1 MANFGFSGGFTFMH
15 DNDPKHTSALVKD
28 WLIKQHM
35 KTLPWPSYF
44 TDLNPVEH
52 LWDELERKLKKRQPI
67 KRQELG
73 NLLIEERNE
82 IEISVLE
89 KLVDSVPSGLYECI
103 LIKGY
108 PTKYQTD
115 NALFASSNDEYLL

>member
-1 MANFGFSGGFTFMH
+1 MT
-15 DNDPKHTSALVKD
+15 
-28 WLIKQHM
+28 
-35 KTLPWPSYF
+35 TLAWSSYF
-44 TDLNPVEH
+44 IDLNPVEH
-52 LWDELERKLKKRQPI
+52 LRDELERKLKKRQPI

-73 NLLIEERNE
+73 NLLIEERNK

-108 PTKYQTD
+108 PTKY
-115 NALFASSNDEYLL
+115 

>member
-1 MANFGFSGGFTFMH
+1 
-15 DNDPKHTSALVKD
+15 
-28 WLIKQHM
+28 M
-35 KTLPWPSYF
+35 KTLPWLSYF

-52 LWDELERKLKKRQPI
+52 LWDELERKLKKHQPI

-73 NLLIEERNE
+73 NLLIEERNK

-89 KLVDSVPSGLYECI
+89 KLVDSVASRLYECI

-115 NALFASSNDEYLL
+115 NALFASSFDEHLL